1 MKLNAF
7 MLTVAVGL
15 LTTGLIATNHG
26 GAAQGKATTP
36 SEKKQE
42 KETVTEREAKSQAGN
57 VMRQQRNT
65 VIAEAVSALAQT
77 KDALRALNQNEP
89 KEALAAL
96 ERASGKLNIVLA
108 REPELALAPVDV
120 TMTTYDVYTTLDA
133 INKAKE
139 RAEDYLD
146 AGEVQ
151 KARALL
157 SDLASEIVISVVNI
171 PLKTYPNAI
180 AAVAPLIDRGK
191 IDEAK
196 AKLQAALNTLVVIN
210 HVIPLPLVRAEGHLK
225 KAEALTQKKG
235 RTKEENKRLARL
247 LAGARHQV
255 QLAGALGY
263 GNPQDYE
270 KLYSELD
277 NIEDKTSLGKSGT
290 GFFDRIEAYLSNLI

>member
-1 MKLNAF
+1 
-7 MLTVAVGL
+7 
-15 LTTGLIATNHG
+15 
-26 GAAQGKATTP
+26 
-36 SEKKQE
+36 
-42 KETVTEREAKSQAGN
+42 
-57 VMRQQRNT
+57 MRQQRNT

-77 KDALRALNQNEP
+77 KDALRALNKNEP

-96 ERASGKLNIVLA
+96 ARASGKLNIVLA

-120 TMTTYDVYTTLDA
+120 TMTTYDVYTTLNA

-151 KARALL
+151 KARALM
-157 SDLASEIVISVVNI
+157 SDLAIEIVISVVNI

-180 AAVAPLIDRGK
+180 AAVVPLIDHGK

-196 AKLQAALNTLVVIN
+196 ARLQAALNTLVVIN
-210 HVIPLPLVRAEGHLK
+210 HVIPLPLVRAEAHLK

-235 RTKEENKRLARL
+235 RTEEENKRLARL

-255 QLAGALGY
+255 QLGEALGY
-263 GNPQDYE
+263 GNQQDYE
-270 KLYSELD
+270 KLYAELD
-277 NIEDKTSLGKSGT
+277 NIEEKTSRGKSGT
-290 GFFDRIEAYLSNLI
+290 GFFDRIEAYLSILI